1 MTNIVRWYLAICSI
15 HPAANRVVSPSGTN
29 VAWDCSLNHEVHTVC
44 LDRCKIP
51 MKDVTGTS
59 SGGVRSIH
67 SSLSRCSYCLTL
79 LSHTFLLELSQK
91 TVTLHM
97 QQLLGVGIR
106 GLLCN
111 PRVPLTPLP
120 SVSIQFVLD
129 KLYVYSQNKS
139 VSFSPSGDDITE

>member
-1 MTNIVRWYLAICSI
+1 MRIMRDKYCSMVSCDLL
-15 HPAANRVVSPSGTN
+15 HPSSSQQSCLSKRHQCCLGL
-29 VAWDCSLNHEVHTVC
+29 LNHEVHTVC

-97 QQLLGVGIR
+97 QQLLGVGMR

-111 PRVPLTPLP
+111 PRVLLHCHPFPSNLSWINSMFTPKIKAFQP
-120 SVSIQFVLD
+120 
-129 KLYVYSQNKS
+129 
-139 VSFSPSGDDITE
+139 EW